1 MDCHQFDQIVVEL
14 ARGGG
19 AEAGSPP
26 GAVDHARSCPRCA
39 AHLSDQRKLAAA
51 LRSVNA
57 AVWNQ
62 EAPLRVEHSLLRAF
76 RARFDASGAATTVEA
91 ASPRRKGAFA
101 WRVWTI
107 AAAAVLLLGFV
118 VVWKLQPTSPA
129 RLSDRSGWRRPLDLR
144 NPWKSRPNPASRL
157 SERASSPQVM
167 NKKAAAATVG
177 NSETHSALAVVHN
190 AVSRPRRTAKN
201 GTPSKLAATPD
212 ETATIEMT
220 TRFYPLPYGSGLGLD
235 EGWGL
240 VRVEVPRASLESLGL
255 PVSAGS
261 ASSEMLTADVVVG
274 QDGLARGIRFMQ

>member
-1 MDCHQFDQIVVEL
+1 MNCHQFDQIVVEL

-26 GAVDHARSCPRCA
+26 GAVDHARTCPRCA

-76 RARFDASGAATTVEA
+76 RARFDASLAGTTMEA
-91 ASPRRKGAFA
+91 ASPRPSGAFV
-101 WRVWTI
+101 WRMWSI
-107 AAAAVLLLGFV
+107 AAAAMLLLGFV

-129 RLSDRSGWRRPLDLR
+129 
-144 NPWKSRPNPASRL
+144 RL

-177 NSETHSALAVVHN
+177 NSETHSAVAVVHN
-190 AVSRPRRTAKN
+190 VMSGPRGTAKN

-212 ETATIEMT
+212 ETATSEMT

-240 VRVEVPRASLESLGL
+240 VRVEVPRASLGSLGL

-274 QDGLARGIRFMQ
+274 QDGLARGIRFVQ